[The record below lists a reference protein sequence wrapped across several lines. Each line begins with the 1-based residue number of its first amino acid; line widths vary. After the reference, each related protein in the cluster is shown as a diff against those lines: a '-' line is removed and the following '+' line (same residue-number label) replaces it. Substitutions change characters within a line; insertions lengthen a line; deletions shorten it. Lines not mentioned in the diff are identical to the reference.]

1 MSEGRFSNHHDK
13 WIALVAWLALLAFG
27 IAISVYG
34 ATTAGMMGGLFDW
47 MRSILAM
54 AETLGRA
61 GTSPTAITLSAVSL
75 GLVVLT
81 VVLLVAGWLQF
92 IRLSK
97 GLFSAY
103 AQEQGVGILY
113 QPLVRTAGLVLLFFV
128 LSIAVSLL
136 TQPILSLL
144 QNLLW
149 K

>member
-1 MSEGRFSNHHDK
+1 MSEERTPNRVHDK

-27 IAISVYG
+27 VVISVYG
-34 ATTAGMMGGLFDW
+34 STTAGMMGGLFDW
-47 MRSILAM
+47 MRAILAM

-75 GLVVLT
+75 GLIVLA
-81 VVLLVAGWLQF
+81 VVLLVVGWLQF

-97 GLFSAY
+97 ELFRE
-103 AQEQGVGILY
+103 QEMGAHMIY
-113 QPLVRTAGLVLLFFV
+113 RPLIQTAGLVLLFFV

-144 QNLLW
+144 QNLLR